1 MRLRR
6 SSAVFTRF
14 PSHWRRILRVSVQ
27 FHFDKLRSISE
38 ESPQTTSLIDP
49 SLSCLNW
56 PRRLRFRRH
65 FKDDFAKICRDL
77 AYFGHF
83 TAHFWNAQQPLAFA
97 VDSLAQKDP
106 WGILEGSVG
115 LENGGHFHWASFEFE
130 WFWRQTLSTAND
142 RWFFFFLSHL
152 KGTSRRFSSAHS
164 QKTDGFLAIFWD
176 SLGGIFWDLLG
187 FFGRSSGDRRLKNL
201 SHHLERVPITFD
213 KRNKSIDWSSWKLC
227 TMFRLIDSLMAI
239 CKSNWRPI
247 NCWLI

>member
-56 PRRLRFRRH
+56 PRRLQFRRH

-83 TAHFWNAQQPLAFA
+83 SAHFWNVQQPLAFA

-142 RWFFFFLSHL
+142 RWFFFFI
-152 KGTSRRFSSAHS
+152 SSERDKS
-164 QKTDGFLAIFWD
+164 SLFIRPLTKNRWILGDFLGFF
-176 SLGGIFWDLLG
+176 GGGDLLG

>member
-142 RWFFFFLSHL
+142 RWFLFFFI
-152 KGTSRRFSSAHS
+152 SSERDKS
-164 QKTDGFLAIFWD
+164 
-176 SLGGIFWDLLG
+176 SLFIRPLTKNRWILGDFLG
-187 FFGRSSGDRRLKNL
+187 FFGGDLLGSFGILWAILWWPSSKEPQPSPRTRTNN
-201 SHHLERVPITFD
+201 I
-213 KRNKSIDWSSWKLC
+213 W
-227 TMFRLIDSLMAI
+227 
-239 CKSNWRPI
+239 
-247 NCWLI
+247 

>member
-83 TAHFWNAQQPLAFA
+83 SAHFWNAQQPLAFA

-142 RWFFFFLSHL
+142 RWFFFFI
-152 KGTSRRFSSAHS
+152 SSERDKS
-164 QKTDGFLAIFWD
+164 SLFIRPLTKNRWILGDFLGFF
-176 SLGGIFWDLLG
+176 GGGDLLG